1 MRQRAA
7 SGGVTAGIWV
17 LKRPRKPPRPPTKGR
32 AEQLCGAKLRRAPS
46 GGGRLYMR
54 EFSTNAET
62 GQQKRPLLSSC
73 SCRSKADVAAFNLP
87 ISFRRQ
93 QNAAV
98 RGILLPSHPRRTFCP
113 LALVRARQAPA
124 FQADAG
130 SAARLPVS
138 GFAADA
144 CNSPNCRRAP
154 LSMTL
159 PLQQTSLSSS
169 SFQLSGKPR

>member
-93 QNAAV
+93 QNTAV

-130 SAARLPVS
+130 SAARKAAMRLCAALPACPS
-138 GFAADA
+138 AA
-144 CNSPNCRRAP
+144 SPLTPAILRIAGAHP
-154 LSMTL
+154 Y
-159 PLQQTSLSSS
+159 P
-169 SFQLSGKPR
+169 